1 MITLC
6 RWKSNCSKNSDYNL
20 SHRHWNGTFK
30 RWLKR
35 KWENH
40 FPFKWSN
47 PLFIAH
53 HYLKKNFIFRIYY
66 LHIKVLRKCLYTV
79 INKVYVL
86 FDLFGII
93 KWKFAEIFIL
103 LICRVGAAM
112 PMPPE
117 LMELYTLYQQ
127 ELETSSKNEK
137 ETKLISDL
145 NVMMRVNRKIYI
157 ILLLKVLSY
166 NRFLSFNCI
175 PTIC

>member
-1 MITLC
+1 
-6 RWKSNCSKNSDYNL
+6 
-20 SHRHWNGTFK
+20 
-30 RWLKR
+30 
-35 KWENH
+35 
-40 FPFKWSN
+40 
-47 PLFIAH
+47 
-53 HYLKKNFIFRIYY
+53 
-66 LHIKVLRKCLYTV
+66 
-79 INKVYVL
+79 
-86 FDLFGII
+86 
-93 KWKFAEIFIL
+93 
-103 LICRVGAAM
+103 M

-157 ILLLKVLSY
+157 ILLFKVLSY